1 MKEQLINLLK
11 NSYSPYSNF
20 RVASIAVMKDGK
32 QFKGVNVENASY
44 GACICAERSAI
55 VSAIRHGYNKHDFDK
70 LYIMVDSP
78 KISSSCFLCRQVIS
92 ELFEEDR
99 QIILMN
105 NLGDEKIYTVR
116 DLCPVPF
123 NDEYLK

>member
-55 VSAIRHGYNKHDFDK
+55 VSAISNGYKKHDH
-70 LYIMVDSP
+70 
-78 KISSSCFLCRQVIS
+78 
-92 ELFEEDR
+92 
-99 QIILMN
+99 
-105 NLGDEKIYTVR
+105 
-116 DLCPVPF
+116 
-123 NDEYLK
+123 